1 MHTALATLDINGPV
15 ARLTL
20 NRPEQRN
27 ALSMELLG
35 ALHERVDELHAACAR
50 PGAGIVVCAVT
61 GAGKSFCAGM
71 DLKQIVGNPEGARD
85 LLRAL
90 AELTLKIR
98 ALPCVVVG
106 IINGAA
112 IGGGAGLT
120 TVCDVAITFA
130 DNKMGFPEVDLGICP
145 AVVTPWLVSKI
156 GLGAARGVLLS
167 GGLISGAEAHRLGIV
182 THCVPTAADLPAAA
196 EQIVARLS
204 TGGAHALAVTKR
216 MLNDMDKA
224 VDATTL
230 RCMADLSANVVN
242 TPETQAMLRK
252 KAGA

>member
-1 MHTALATLDINGPV
+1 MSNALATLDISGPI

-20 NRPEQRN
+20 NRPDSRN
-27 ALSMELLG
+27 ALSLELLS
-35 ALHERVDELHAACAR
+35 ALHERVEELRAACAK
-50 PGAGIVVCAVT
+50 PHGGIVAVAIT

-71 DLKQIVGNPEGARD
+71 DLKQIVGNADGSRA
-85 LLRAL
+85 LLRGL
-90 AELTLKIR
+90 AELTLRIR

-182 THCVPTAADLPAAA
+182 THCVPTAAELPAAA
-196 EQIVARLS
+196 EQLLARLA
-204 TGGAHALAVTKR
+204 TGGAHALYVTKR

-252 KAGA
+252 KAGG